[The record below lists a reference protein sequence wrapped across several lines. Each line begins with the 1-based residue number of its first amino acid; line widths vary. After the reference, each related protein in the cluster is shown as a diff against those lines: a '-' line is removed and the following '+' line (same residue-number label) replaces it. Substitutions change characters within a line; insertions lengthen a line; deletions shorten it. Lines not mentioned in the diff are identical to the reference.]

1 MKKMPFILL
10 MLLLMIPLLAMA
22 EESTGYTSEQ
32 LEALQVMGIPVAAEE
47 REHDWYEVGSG
58 TQKQYA
64 ALLNEQQR
72 VDMGDYHNVYTYA
85 IFECSTCRSRQTMPK
100 AQAEQHLYAVL
111 SCEKKKDAKD
121 AYNVTYRCELCGH
134 VRIDTLYLADL
145 AEAEGSEAVSCRHGG
160 ACPMAGG
167 MWLTEGSEWD
177 VGYSVAAW
185 NKTRVITE
193 DGAEVI
199 ARRLDCW
206 TCRRPF
212 MQIVRDAD
220 ASAAEYAD
228 LPTMTYAEFMS
239 PGERTDL
246 PYQLIDQLREKQGE
260 T

>member
-1 MKKMPFILL
+1 MKRLLLILL
-10 MLLLMIPLLAMA
+10 FAFAVAISADA
-22 EESTGYTSEQ
+22 EDTTAYTPEQ

-47 REHDWYEVGSG
+47 RAHAWYEVGSG
-58 TQKQYA
+58 TNSQYA

-100 AQAEQHLYAVL
+100 TQAEQHLYAVL
-111 SCEKKKDAKD
+111 SCEKKKDTQN

-134 VRIDTLYLADL
+134 VRIDTLYLSAL
-145 AEAEGSEAVSCRHGG
+145 TEAEGSEAVTCRHGG

-167 MWLTEGSEWD
+167 KWLTDESERV

-193 DGAEVI
+193 DGTEVI

-212 MQIVRDAD
+212 MQIVRNAD

-228 LPTMTYAEFMS
+228 LPAMTYAEFMS

-246 PYQLIDQLREKQGE
+246 PYQLIDQLREQNE
-260 T
+260 